1 MGFLHE
7 NLDQITRQHMTA
19 EIKKDI
25 AADKLYLSTRLTHSG
40 REIWFGLLLDA
51 ALCGTDDSLAA
62 LLQDRG
68 LLNGSELRK
77 KPRGGYSIAQVS
89 ATAHITLAEGEF
101 NRFYVRGLC
110 CRAIAQGIPRL
121 ELYRAKQGNIPRP
134 ESVEKT
140 GLLMDP
146 EVVLVDV
153 RASIGVVTAFWLPQG
168 SNSGLS
174 LRIPGGT
181 APDGCDVFNF
191 EKTAPYHGPAL
202 SITLPLR

>member
-7 NLDQITRQHMTA
+7 NLDHVTRQHMTA

-62 LLQDRG
+62 LLQDRD
-68 LLNGSELRK
+68 LLNRSELRK

-121 ELYRAKQGNIPRP
+121 ELYRAKQVNMRP
-134 ESVEKT
+134 ESVEKI

-153 RASIGVVTAFWLPQG
+153 RASIGVVTAFGLPEG
-168 SNSGLS
+168 SNSGLT

-181 APDGCDVFNF
+181 VPDGCDVFNF
-191 EKTAPYHGPAL
+191 QKTAPYHSPAL
-202 SITLPLR
+202 SIILPLR